1 MWKTLRVAVLLLV
14 LLIVASQAWID
25 RVRTTSWRQT
35 VSVGAFPVNADGS
48 DVAGRY
54 IARLRLTDLVEV
66 QTFIEQQARRYG
78 INIAVPI
85 ELSLYPEQAAPPAL
99 PPGASWLSRA
109 WWSLEL
115 RWYRHRLLAKIPRAP
130 PQIVLFLLY
139 HDPAQA
145 DTLPHSAGLQR
156 GLSVVAHLFA
166 TREQNAQ
173 NNIVIAHEL
182 LHTFGATDKYDPQTG
197 APSYPDG
204 FADPGQQPR
213 YPQLRAEIMA
223 GRTPVSAE
231 EAVMPDSLAQAM
243 VGPLTAR
250 EIGWG
255 GAR

>member
-1 MWKTLRVAVLLLV
+1 MWKTLRVTVLLLV
-14 LLIVASQAWID
+14 LLIVAAQAWLD

-35 VSVGAFPVNADGS
+35 VAVGAFPVNADGS

-78 INIAVPI
+78 VNTAVPI
-85 ELSLYPEQAAPPAL
+85 ELSLYPEQAPPPTL
-99 PPGASWLSRA
+99 PPGTSWLSRA

-115 RWYRHRLLAKIPRAP
+115 RWYRHRLLSKISRAP

-139 HDPAQA
+139 HDPARA

-197 APSYPDG
+197 APTYPNG
-204 FADPGQQPR
+204 FANPEQDPR
-213 YPQLRAEIMA
+213 YPQSRAEIMA

-231 EAVMPDSLAQAM
+231 EAVMPDSLAQVL

>member
-14 LLIVASQAWID
+14 LVIVAAQAWLD

-48 DVAGRY
+48 DVAGHY
-54 IARLRLTDLVEV
+54 IARLRLTDLLPV
-66 QTFIEQQARRYG
+66 QTFVEQQARQFG
-78 INIAVPI
+78 ITIAAPI

-109 WWSLEL
+109 WWSLKL
-115 RWYRHRLLAKIPRAP
+115 RWYRHRLLAKFNRAP

-139 HDPAQA
+139 HDPERA

-166 TREQNAQ
+166 ARGQNAQ

-204 FADPGQQPR
+204 FADPNQQPR

-223 GRTPVSAE
+223 GRTPLTADQ
-231 EAVMPDSLAQAM
+231 AVMPDSLAQALI
-243 VGPLTAR
+243 GPLSAR

-255 GAR
+255 SKR

>member
-1 MWKTLRVAVLLLV
+1 MWKTLRVSVLLLV
-14 LLIVASQAWID
+14 LLIVATQAWLD

-35 VSVGAFPVNADGS
+35 VTVGAFPVNADGS
-48 DVAGRY
+48 DVAGHY
-54 IARLRLTDLVEV
+54 IARLRLTDLREV
-66 QTFIEQQARRYG
+66 QTFIEQQARHYG
-78 INIAVPI
+78 ITAAQPI

-99 PPGASWLSRA
+99 PPGASWLGRA
-109 WWSLEL
+109 WWSLKL
-115 RWYRHRLLAKIPRAP
+115 RWFRHRLLAKFERAP

-139 HDPAQA
+139 HDPARG

-166 TREQNAQ
+166 AREQNAQ

-182 LHTFGATDKYDPQTG
+182 LHTFGATDKYDPQSGRPT
-197 APSYPDG
+197 YPDG

-223 GRTPVSAE
+223 GRTPLAADQ
-231 EAVMPDSLAQAM
+231 AVMPDSLAEALI
-243 VGPLTAR
+243 GPLTAR

-255 GAR
+255 SAR